1 VLCDRSKSTSL
12 ALSASA
18 DWTSDDES
26 CHVSI
31 CFSVPRLRDAAVK
44 VVQLR
49 QPALQVVCG
58 VVEVLRLTNE
68 LLERVKLL

>member
-1 VLCDRSKSTSL
+1 
-12 ALSASA
+12 
-18 DWTSDDES
+18 
-26 CHVSI
+26 VSI